1 MRENLTRSTAT
12 RIFARV
18 SRSKL
23 VVITGAT
30 SGIGAAIGRAFAA
43 SGARVFLIGR
53 NAQKLARA
61 ARGIPRGRLAGTAL
75 ADLGSVSELRQLL
88 AVLQQLRSVD
98 VLVHSAGEYS
108 WTEAGSLETDGFE
121 LLFNVN
127 VRAPYLLSQGV
138 MPLLARAKGQI
149 IFLNSSVVRSPGQ
162 GVAAY
167 KATQHALQGLVDSLR
182 QDFNKRGVRF
192 TSLFPGR
199 VATPRMRRIYARNKQ
214 AYRPGLLLSAADVA
228 KLVVAVS
235 ELPPRLEVTDVQ
247 LRSLTP
253 Y

>member
-1 MRENLTRSTAT
+1 M
-12 RIFARV
+12 

-23 VVITGAT
+23 IIITGAT
-30 SGIGAAIGRAFAA
+30 SGIGAAITRAFAA

-53 NAQKLARA
+53 SAQKLARA
-61 ARGIPRGRLAGTAL
+61 AGSIPRGRLAGTAL
-75 ADLGSVSELRQLL
+75 AELGSVSDLRQLL
-88 AVLQQLRSVD
+88 ATISRRFRSVD

-108 WTEAGSLETDGFE
+108 WTEPGSLETEGFE
-121 LLFNVN
+121 LLFDVN

-182 QDFNKRGVRF
+182 QDFNKRGVRV

-199 VATPRMRRIYARNKQ
+199 VATPRMKRIYARHKQ
-214 AYRPGLLLSAADVA
+214 AYRPGLLLSAEDVA

-235 ELPPRLEVTDVQ
+235 ELPRRLEVTDVQ

>member
-1 MRENLTRSTAT
+1 M
-12 RIFARV
+12 

-23 VVITGAT
+23 IIVTGAT
-30 SGIGAAIGRAFAA
+30 SGIGAAIARTFAA

-53 NAQKLARA
+53 SAQKLARA
-61 ARGIPRGRLAGTAL
+61 ARSIPRGRLAGTAL
-75 ADLGSVSELRQLL
+75 ADLASVTELRQLV
-88 AVLQQLRSVD
+88 ATISRRFRGVD

-108 WTEAGSLETDGFE
+108 WTEAGSVETVGFE
-121 LLFNVN
+121 LLFDVN
-127 VRAPYLLSQGV
+127 VRAPYLLSQGLL
-138 MPLLARAKGQI
+138 PLLARAKGQI

-182 QDFNKRGVRF
+182 QDFNKRAVRV

-199 VATPRMRRIYARNKQ
+199 VATPRMRRIYARQKQ
-214 AYRPGLLLSAADVA
+214 AYRPGLLLSAEDVA

-235 ELPPRLEVTDVQ
+235 ELPSRLEVTDVQ

>member
-1 MRENLTRSTAT
+1 M
-12 RIFARV
+12 

-23 VVITGAT
+23 IIITGAT
-30 SGIGAAIGRAFAA
+30 SGIGAAIARAFAA

-53 NAQKLARA
+53 NAQRLGRA
-61 ARGIPRGRLAGTAL
+61 AGRIPRGRLAGTAL
-75 ADLGSVSELRQLL
+75 ADLGSLTDLRQLL
-88 AVLQQLRSVD
+88 ATISLRFRSVD

-108 WTEAGSLETDGFE
+108 WTEPGSLETDGFE
-121 LLFNVN
+121 LLFDVN

-138 MPLLARAKGQI
+138 VPLLARAKGQI
-149 IFLNSSVVRSPGQ
+149 IFLNSSVVRSPGH

-182 QDFNKRGVRF
+182 QDFNKRGVRI

-199 VATPRMRRIYARNKQ
+199 VATPRMRRIYARRNQ
-214 AYRPGLLLSAADVA
+214 AYRPGLLLSAEDVA
-228 KLVVAVS
+228 KLVVAVT
-235 ELPPRLEVTDVQ
+235 ELPRRLEVTDVQ